1 MALTSFKKRLES
13 QPFVLYHAKKKA
25 VSVPGGQ
32 LFSSTDCA
40 GILMLDSLT
49 AEMKRNQFL
58 LKPPSLIL
66 YHSIPNKA
74 VCCTFLKN

>member
-25 VSVPGGQ
+25 GGQ
-32 LFSSTDCA
+32 LFSRTDCA